1 MMKEEIGMKNLKSGN
16 NIEIIDNF
24 LDKEDFNKL
33 QELLLGAWFP
43 WYFCNG
49 IVGGKTED
57 PLDMQFVHTFVRDQQ
72 ITSDW
77 FVNHLGPIIKKINP
91 EKFIKVKSNLQPAT
105 HKNLESHFHIDI
117 DEKIKAKTSILYINT
132 NNGYTL
138 FEDGTRIDSIENR
151 FVTFDSNILHK
162 GVTCT
167 DQKTRCVIN
176 FNYT

>member
-1 MMKEEIGMKNLKSGN
+1 MMKEEVETKNIKFGN

-24 LDKEDFNKL
+24 LEEEDFFEL

-43 WYFCNG
+43 WYFCDG

-57 PLDMQFVHTFVRDQQ
+57 PLDMQFVHTFVKDQQ

-77 FVNHLGPIIKKINP
+77 FLNNLGPIIRKIDT
-91 EKFIKVKSNLQPAT
+91 ERFIRVKSNLQPAT
-105 HKNLESHFHIDI
+105 HKNLESHFHV
-117 DEKIKAKTSILYINT
+117 DEIRGKTSILYINT

-138 FEDGTRIDSIENR
+138 FEDGTRVDSVENR
-151 FVTFDSNILHK
+151 FITFDSNTMHK

-167 DQKTRCVIN
+167 DQKVRCVIN
-176 FNYT
+176 FNYF